1 MEKKGKIL
9 IVDDN
14 EDVLL
19 SLNMLLKPYVEGIRV
34 INTPERIIGMMDS
47 FMPDVIMLDMNFHR
61 DAISGEEGYE
71 WLKKILAHNPKSVV
85 LFITAYVDTE
95 KAVRAIKAGAID
107 FIPKPWDRNKL
118 LDTVKSAVELS
129 RERNLDSSD
138 SQEEESELKLNMN
151 QCSDS
156 KSVVSSQDVFA
167 GMIGECPAMREL
179 KTQMM
184 RVAATDAN
192 VLITGENGTGKD
204 VVAHALHQLSGRAR
218 KPFVNIDLGC
228 IPENLFE
235 SELFGYEK
243 GAFTDAR
250 NAKEGRIETA
260 DGGTLFLD
268 EIGNLNLPMQ
278 QKLLTVIEK
287 RETQRIGSNKVSRV
301 DVNIDL
307 GCIPENLFESELFG
321 YEKGAFTD
329 AKNAKEGRIE
339 TADGGTLFLDE
350 IGNLNLPMQQKLLT
364 VIEKR
369 ETQRIGSN
377 KVSRVDVRILA
388 ATNAHLREKVGEG
401 TFRQDL
407 FYRLNTIELHLPP
420 LRERGEDI
428 VLLAEYFL
436 KIYSGKYSVGDV
448 VLGTSAKQKLLKHT
462 WPGNVR
468 ELQHCIERAI
478 VLNDKTELAAEDI
491 RLEDSVV
498 ALGSSS
504 SDSSSSS
511 SSGSIKVDSLN
522 LQTLER
528 EAIKRAI
535 SLSNGNLTQAAELL
549 GITRFA
555 LYRKIDKLGV

>member
-71 WLKKILAHNPKSVV
+71 WLEKILAHNPKSVV

-138 SQEEESELKLNMN
+138 L
-151 QCSDS
+151 
-156 KSVVSSQDVFA
+156 
-167 GMIGECPAMREL
+167 IGECPAMKEL
-179 KTQMM
+179 KVQMM

-204 VVAHALHQLSGRAR
+204 VVAHALHQLSDRAR

-287 RETQRIGSNKVSRV
+287 RETQRIGSNKVSH
-301 DVNIDL
+301 
-307 GCIPENLFESELFG
+307 
-321 YEKGAFTD
+321 
-329 AKNAKEGRIE
+329 
-339 TADGGTLFLDE
+339 
-350 IGNLNLPMQQKLLT
+350 
-364 VIEKR
+364 
-369 ETQRIGSN
+369 
-377 KVSRVDVRILA
+377 VDVRILA
-388 ATNAHLREKVGEG
+388 ATNAHLREKMGEG

-428 VLLAEYFL
+428 ILLAEYFL
-436 KIYSGKYSVGDV
+436 KFYSGKYSVGDV
-448 VLGTSAKQKLLKHT
+448 VLGASAKQKLLKHT

-478 VLNDKTELAAEDI
+478 VLGDKTELAAEDI

-498 ALGSSS
+498 ASGTSASNSATGSA
-504 SDSSSSS
+504 
-511 SSGSIKVDSLN
+511 SGSVNIDSLN
-522 LQTLER
+522 LQSLER

>member
-71 WLKKILAHNPKSVV
+71 WLEKILAHNPKSVV

-138 SQEEESELKLNMN
+138 L
-151 QCSDS
+151 
-156 KSVVSSQDVFA
+156 
-167 GMIGECPAMREL
+167 IGECPAMKEL
-179 KTQMM
+179 KAQMM

-204 VVAHALHQLSGRAR
+204 VVAHALHQLSDRAR

-287 RETQRIGSNKVSRV
+287 RETQRIGSNKVSY
-301 DVNIDL
+301 VN
-307 GCIPENLFESELFG
+307 
-321 YEKGAFTD
+321 
-329 AKNAKEGRIE
+329 
-339 TADGGTLFLDE
+339 
-350 IGNLNLPMQQKLLT
+350 
-364 VIEKR
+364 
-369 ETQRIGSN
+369 
-377 KVSRVDVRILA
+377 VRILA
-388 ATNAHLREKVGEG
+388 ATNANLREKVGEG
-401 TFRQDL
+401 AFRQDL

-448 VLGTSAKQKLLKHT
+448 VLGASAKQKLLKHT

-478 VLNDKTELAAEDI
+478 VLRDKTELAAEDI

-498 ALGSSS
+498 ALGASA
-504 SDSSSSS
+504 SDSLSASVN
-511 SSGSIKVDSLN
+511 IDSLN

>member
-1 MEKKGKIL
+1 MMAMEKKGKIL

-71 WLKKILAHNPKSVV
+71 WLEKILAHNPKSVV

-138 SQEEESELKLNMN
+138 L
-151 QCSDS
+151 
-156 KSVVSSQDVFA
+156 
-167 GMIGECPAMREL
+167 IGECSAMKEL
-179 KTQMM
+179 KAQMM

-204 VVAHALHQLSGRAR
+204 VVAHALHQLSDRAR
-218 KPFVNIDLGC
+218 KPF
-228 IPENLFE
+228 
-235 SELFGYEK
+235 
-243 GAFTDAR
+243 
-250 NAKEGRIETA
+250 
-260 DGGTLFLD
+260 
-268 EIGNLNLPMQ
+268 
-278 QKLLTVIEK
+278 
-287 RETQRIGSNKVSRV
+287 
-301 DVNIDL
+301 VNIDL

-377 KVSRVDVRILA
+377 KVSLVDVRILA
-388 ATNAHLREKVGEG
+388 ATNANLREKVGEG

-407 FYRLNTIELHLPP
+407 FYRLNTIELRLPP

-428 VLLAEYFL
+428 ILLAEYFL
-436 KIYSGKYSVGDV
+436 KFYSGKYSVGDV
-448 VLGTSAKQKLLKHT
+448 RLSASAKQKLLKHN

-478 VLNDKTELAAEDI
+478 VLGDKTELAAEDI

-498 ALGSSS
+498 VSAASS
-504 SDSSSSS
+504 SDSASSSAS
-511 SSGSIKVDSLN
+511 SSVNIDSLN

>member
-1 MEKKGKIL
+1 MTAIKKKGKIL

-19 SLNMLLKPYVEGIRV
+19 SLNMLLKPYMEGIRV

-47 FMPDVIMLDMNFHR
+47 FKPDVIMLDMNFHR

-71 WLKKILAHNPKSVV
+71 WLEKILAHNPKSVV

-107 FIPKPWDRNKL
+107 FIPKPWDKNKL

-129 RERNLDSSD
+129 MERNLDSSD
-138 SQEEESELKLNMN
+138 LQEKELNLNLV
-151 QCSDS
+151 QSTDKRS
-156 KSVVSSQDVFA
+156 ILSSQDVFA
-167 GMIGECPAMREL
+167 RMIGECPAIKKL
-179 KTQMM
+179 KAQMM

-204 VVAHALHQLSGRAR
+204 VVAHALHQLSDRAR

-243 GAFTDAR
+243 GAFTDAK
-250 NAKEGRIETA
+250 NTKEGRIETA

-287 RETQRIGSNKVSRV
+287 RETQRIGSNRV
-301 DVNIDL
+301 N
-307 GCIPENLFESELFG
+307 
-321 YEKGAFTD
+321 
-329 AKNAKEGRIE
+329 
-339 TADGGTLFLDE
+339 
-350 IGNLNLPMQQKLLT
+350 
-364 VIEKR
+364 
-369 ETQRIGSN
+369 
-377 KVSRVDVRILA
+377 RVDVRILA
-388 ATNAHLREKVGEG
+388 ATNANLREKVGDG

-448 VLGTSAKQKLLKHT
+448 GLGASAKQKLLKHT

-478 VLNDKTELAAEDI
+478 VLSDKTELAAEDI

-498 ALGSSS
+498 VSGTSSVN
-504 SDSSSSS
+504 
-511 SSGSIKVDSLN
+511 IDSLN

>member
-1 MEKKGKIL
+1 MAIEKNGKIL

-71 WLKKILAHNPKSVV
+71 WLEKILAHNPKSVV

-138 SQEEESELKLNMN
+138 LQEKESEQNL
-151 QCSDS
+151 CSSS
-156 KSVVSSQDVFA
+156 KSIVSSEDVFA
-167 GMIGECPAMREL
+167 RMIGECPAMQEL
-179 KTQMM
+179 KAQMM

-287 RETQRIGSNKVSRV
+287 RETQRIGSNKVSH
-301 DVNIDL
+301 
-307 GCIPENLFESELFG
+307 
-321 YEKGAFTD
+321 
-329 AKNAKEGRIE
+329 
-339 TADGGTLFLDE
+339 
-350 IGNLNLPMQQKLLT
+350 
-364 VIEKR
+364 
-369 ETQRIGSN
+369 
-377 KVSRVDVRILA
+377 VDVRILA

-448 VLGTSAKQKLLKHT
+448 RLGASAKQKLLKHN

-478 VLNDKTELAAEDI
+478 VLGDKTELAAEDI

-498 ALGSSS
+498 VSGASSVN
-504 SDSSSSS
+504 
-511 SSGSIKVDSLN
+511 IDSLN

-555 LYRKIDKLGV
+555 LYRKIDKLGI

>member
-1 MEKKGKIL
+1 MAIEKNGKIL

-71 WLKKILAHNPKSVV
+71 WLEKILAHNPKSVV

-138 SQEEESELKLNMN
+138 LQEKESEQN
-151 QCSDS
+151 QCFSS
-156 KSVVSSQDVFA
+156 KSIVSSEDVFA
-167 GMIGECPAMREL
+167 RMIGECPSMKNL
-179 KTQMM
+179 KVQMM

-204 VVAHALHQLSGRAR
+204 VVAHALHQLSDRAR

-287 RETQRIGSNKVSRV
+287 RETQRIGSNKVSH
-301 DVNIDL
+301 
-307 GCIPENLFESELFG
+307 
-321 YEKGAFTD
+321 
-329 AKNAKEGRIE
+329 
-339 TADGGTLFLDE
+339 
-350 IGNLNLPMQQKLLT
+350 
-364 VIEKR
+364 
-369 ETQRIGSN
+369 
-377 KVSRVDVRILA
+377 VDVRILA
-388 ATNAHLREKVGEG
+388 ATNAHLREKVSEG
-401 TFRQDL
+401 AFRQDL

-448 VLGTSAKQKLLKHT
+448 RLGASAKQKLLKHN

-478 VLNDKTELAAEDI
+478 VLGDKTELAAEDI
-491 RLEDSVV
+491 RLEDSVAV
-498 ALGSSS
+498 SGASA

-511 SSGSIKVDSLN
+511 ASGSIKVDSLN

-555 LYRKIDKLGV
+555 LYRKIDKIGIL

>member
-1 MEKKGKIL
+1 MEKNGKIL

-47 FMPDVIMLDMNFHR
+47 FRPDVIMLDMNFHR

-71 WLKKILAHNPKSVV
+71 WLEKILAHNPKSVV

-129 RERNLDSSD
+129 RERYLDSSD
-138 SQEEESELKLNMN
+138 SQEKESELKLNMN

-156 KSVVSSQDVFA
+156 KSVVSSQDLFA

-179 KTQMM
+179 KAQMM

-301 DVNIDL
+301 DV
-307 GCIPENLFESELFG
+307 
-321 YEKGAFTD
+321 
-329 AKNAKEGRIE
+329 
-339 TADGGTLFLDE
+339 
-350 IGNLNLPMQQKLLT
+350 
-364 VIEKR
+364 
-369 ETQRIGSN
+369 
-377 KVSRVDVRILA
+377 RILA
-388 ATNAHLREKVGEG
+388 ATNVPLREKVGEG

-448 VLGTSAKQKLLKHT
+448 RLDASAKQKLLKHT

-478 VLNDKTELAAEDI
+478 VLSDKTELAAEDI

-504 SDSSSSS
+504 SDFSSSS

>member
-1 MEKKGKIL
+1 MMAMEKKGKIL

-71 WLKKILAHNPKSVV
+71 WLEKILAHNPKSVV

-138 SQEEESELKLNMN
+138 L
-151 QCSDS
+151 
-156 KSVVSSQDVFA
+156 
-167 GMIGECPAMREL
+167 IGECAAMKEL
-179 KTQMM
+179 KAQMM

-204 VVAHALHQLSGRAR
+204 VVAHALHLLSDRAR
-218 KPFVNIDLGC
+218 KPF
-228 IPENLFE
+228 
-235 SELFGYEK
+235 
-243 GAFTDAR
+243 
-250 NAKEGRIETA
+250 
-260 DGGTLFLD
+260 
-268 EIGNLNLPMQ
+268 
-278 QKLLTVIEK
+278 
-287 RETQRIGSNKVSRV
+287 
-301 DVNIDL
+301 VNIDL

-364 VIEKR
+364 VIEKH

-377 KVSRVDVRILA
+377 KVGYVNVRILA
-388 ATNAHLREKVGEG
+388 ATNANLREKVGEG
-401 TFRQDL
+401 AFRQDL

-436 KIYSGKYSVGDV
+436 KFYSGKYSVGDV

-478 VLNDKTELAAEDI
+478 VLGDKTELVAEDI

-504 SDSSSSS
+504 SDSSSGSS
-511 SSGSIKVDSLN
+511 SSSSLGSVNIDSLN

>member
-1 MEKKGKIL
+1 MMAMEKKGKIL

-61 DAISGEEGYE
+61 DAISCEEGYE
-71 WLKKILAHNPKSVV
+71 WLEKILAHNPKSVV

-138 SQEEESELKLNMN
+138 L
-151 QCSDS
+151 
-156 KSVVSSQDVFA
+156 
-167 GMIGECPAMREL
+167 IGECPAMKEL
-179 KTQMM
+179 KAQMM

-204 VVAHALHQLSGRAR
+204 VVAHALHQLSDRVR
-218 KPFVNIDLGC
+218 KPF
-228 IPENLFE
+228 
-235 SELFGYEK
+235 
-243 GAFTDAR
+243 
-250 NAKEGRIETA
+250 
-260 DGGTLFLD
+260 
-268 EIGNLNLPMQ
+268 
-278 QKLLTVIEK
+278 
-287 RETQRIGSNKVSRV
+287 
-301 DVNIDL
+301 VNIDL

-377 KVSRVDVRILA
+377 KVSHVDVRILA

-420 LRERGEDI
+420 LRDRGEDI

-448 VLGTSAKQKLLKHT
+448 VLGASAKQKLLKHT

-478 VLNDKTELAAEDI
+478 VLGDKTELAAENI

-498 ALGSSS
+498 ASGTSASNSATGSA
-504 SDSSSSS
+504 
-511 SSGSIKVDSLN
+511 SGSVNIDSLN

>member
-1 MEKKGKIL
+1 MAIEKKGKIL

-71 WLKKILAHNPKSVV
+71 WLEKILAHNPKSVV

-129 RERNLDSSD
+129 RERNLDASD
-138 SQEEESELKLNMN
+138 L
-151 QCSDS
+151 
-156 KSVVSSQDVFA
+156 
-167 GMIGECPAMREL
+167 IGECPAMQEL
-179 KTQMM
+179 KAQMM

-204 VVAHALHQLSGRAR
+204 VVAHALHQLSDRAR

-287 RETQRIGSNKVSRV
+287 RKTQRIGSNKVSY
-301 DVNIDL
+301 VN
-307 GCIPENLFESELFG
+307 
-321 YEKGAFTD
+321 
-329 AKNAKEGRIE
+329 
-339 TADGGTLFLDE
+339 
-350 IGNLNLPMQQKLLT
+350 
-364 VIEKR
+364 
-369 ETQRIGSN
+369 
-377 KVSRVDVRILA
+377 VRILA

-420 LRERGEDI
+420 LRDRGEDI

-436 KIYSGKYSVGDV
+436 KIYSGTYSVGDV
-448 VLGTSAKQKLLKHT
+448 RLGASAKQKLLKHT

-478 VLNDKTELAAEDI
+478 VLGDKTELAAEDI

-498 ALGSSS
+498 ASGTSASNSATGSVSAS
-504 SDSSSSS
+504 VN
-511 SSGSIKVDSLN
+511 IDSLN

>member
-1 MEKKGKIL
+1 MAIEKKGKIL

-71 WLKKILAHNPKSVV
+71 WLEKILAHNPKSVV

-129 RERNLDSSD
+129 RERNLDASD
-138 SQEEESELKLNMN
+138 L
-151 QCSDS
+151 
-156 KSVVSSQDVFA
+156 
-167 GMIGECPAMREL
+167 IGECPAMQEL
-179 KTQMM
+179 KAQMM

-204 VVAHALHQLSGRAR
+204 VVAHALHQLSDRAR

-287 RETQRIGSNKVSRV
+287 RETQRIGSNKVSH
-301 DVNIDL
+301 
-307 GCIPENLFESELFG
+307 
-321 YEKGAFTD
+321 
-329 AKNAKEGRIE
+329 
-339 TADGGTLFLDE
+339 
-350 IGNLNLPMQQKLLT
+350 
-364 VIEKR
+364 
-369 ETQRIGSN
+369 
-377 KVSRVDVRILA
+377 VDVRILA

-420 LRERGEDI
+420 LRDRGEDI

-448 VLGTSAKQKLLKHT
+448 RLGASAKQKLLKHT

-478 VLNDKTELAAEDI
+478 VLGDKTELAAEDI

-498 ALGSSS
+498 ASGTSASNSATGSVSAS
-504 SDSSSSS
+504 VN
-511 SSGSIKVDSLN
+511 IDSLN

>member
-1 MEKKGKIL
+1 M
-9 IVDDN
+9 
-14 EDVLL
+14 
-19 SLNMLLKPYVEGIRV
+19 
-34 INTPERIIGMMDS
+34 
-47 FMPDVIMLDMNFHR
+47 
-61 DAISGEEGYE
+61 
-71 WLKKILAHNPKSVV
+71 V

-138 SQEEESELKLNMN
+138 SQEKESEQKLNMN
-151 QCSDS
+151 QSSES
-156 KSVVSSQDVFA
+156 KSIASSEDVFA
-167 GMIGECPAMREL
+167 RMIGECPAMQEL
-179 KTQMM
+179 KAQMM

-204 VVAHALHQLSGRAR
+204 VVAHALHQLSDRAR

-287 RETQRIGSNKVSRV
+287 RETQRIGSNKVSY
-301 DVNIDL
+301 VN
-307 GCIPENLFESELFG
+307 
-321 YEKGAFTD
+321 
-329 AKNAKEGRIE
+329 
-339 TADGGTLFLDE
+339 
-350 IGNLNLPMQQKLLT
+350 
-364 VIEKR
+364 
-369 ETQRIGSN
+369 
-377 KVSRVDVRILA
+377 VRILA
-388 ATNAHLREKVGEG
+388 ATNANLREKVGEG

-448 VLGTSAKQKLLKHT
+448 VLSASAKQKLLKHT

-478 VLNDKTELAAEDI
+478 VLGDKTELAAEDI
-491 RLEDSVV
+491 RLEDSAV
-498 ALGSSS
+498 ASGTSS

>member
-1 MEKKGKIL
+1 MMAMEKKGKIL

-71 WLKKILAHNPKSVV
+71 WLEKILAHNPKSVV

-129 RERNLDSSD
+129 RERNLDSSR
-138 SQEEESELKLNMN
+138 
-151 QCSDS
+151 
-156 KSVVSSQDVFA
+156 
-167 GMIGECPAMREL
+167 MIGECPAMKEL
-179 KTQMM
+179 KAQMV

-204 VVAHALHQLSGRAR
+204 VVAHALHQLSDRAR

-250 NAKEGRIETA
+250 NAKKGRIETA

-287 RETQRIGSNKVSRV
+287 RETQRIGSNKVS
-301 DVNIDL
+301 
-307 GCIPENLFESELFG
+307 
-321 YEKGAFTD
+321 
-329 AKNAKEGRIE
+329 
-339 TADGGTLFLDE
+339 
-350 IGNLNLPMQQKLLT
+350 Q
-364 VIEKR
+364 
-369 ETQRIGSN
+369 
-377 KVSRVDVRILA
+377 VDVRILA

-448 VLGTSAKQKLLKHT
+448 RLGTSAKQKLLKHN

-478 VLNDKTELAAEDI
+478 VLGDKTELAAEDI
-491 RLEDSVV
+491 RLEDSVAV
-498 ALGSSS
+498 SGASS

-511 SSGSIKVDSLN
+511 VNIDSLN

-535 SLSNGNLTQAAELL
+535 SLSNGNFTQAAELL

-555 LYRKIDKLGV
+555 LYRKIDKLGI

>member
-1 MEKKGKIL
+1 MMAMEKKGKIL

-71 WLKKILAHNPKSVV
+71 WLEKILAHNPKSVV

-138 SQEEESELKLNMN
+138 L
-151 QCSDS
+151 
-156 KSVVSSQDVFA
+156 
-167 GMIGECPAMREL
+167 IGECPAMKEL

-204 VVAHALHQLSGRAR
+204 VVAHALHLLSDRAR

-287 RETQRIGSNKVSRV
+287 RETQRIGSNKVSH
-301 DVNIDL
+301 
-307 GCIPENLFESELFG
+307 
-321 YEKGAFTD
+321 
-329 AKNAKEGRIE
+329 
-339 TADGGTLFLDE
+339 
-350 IGNLNLPMQQKLLT
+350 
-364 VIEKR
+364 
-369 ETQRIGSN
+369 
-377 KVSRVDVRILA
+377 VDVRILA
-388 ATNAHLREKVGEG
+388 ATNANLREKVGEG
-401 TFRQDL
+401 AFRQDL

-448 VLGTSAKQKLLKHT
+448 VLGASAKQKLLKHT

-478 VLNDKTELAAEDI
+478 VLGDKTELAAEDI

>member
-1 MEKKGKIL
+1 MMAMEKKGKIL

-71 WLKKILAHNPKSVV
+71 WLEKILAHNPKSVV

-138 SQEEESELKLNMN
+138 L
-151 QCSDS
+151 
-156 KSVVSSQDVFA
+156 
-167 GMIGECPAMREL
+167 IGECPAMKEL
-179 KTQMM
+179 KAQMM

-204 VVAHALHQLSGRAR
+204 VVAHALHQLSDRAR

-287 RETQRIGSNKVSRV
+287 RETQRIGSNKVSH
-301 DVNIDL
+301 
-307 GCIPENLFESELFG
+307 
-321 YEKGAFTD
+321 
-329 AKNAKEGRIE
+329 
-339 TADGGTLFLDE
+339 
-350 IGNLNLPMQQKLLT
+350 
-364 VIEKR
+364 
-369 ETQRIGSN
+369 
-377 KVSRVDVRILA
+377 VDVRILA

-407 FYRLNTIELHLPP
+407 FYRLNTIKLHLPP
-420 LRERGEDI
+420 LRDRGEDI

-436 KIYSGKYSVGDV
+436 KFYSGKYSVGDV
-448 VLGTSAKQKLLKHT
+448 RLGASAKQKLLKHT

-478 VLNDKTELAAEDI
+478 VLGDKTELAAEDI
-491 RLEDSVV
+491 RLEDSVG

-504 SDSSSSS
+504 DSSLDSSSD
-511 SSGSIKVDSLN
+511 SIQVDSLN

>member
-1 MEKKGKIL
+1 MMAMEKKGKIL

-138 SQEEESELKLNMN
+138 L
-151 QCSDS
+151 
-156 KSVVSSQDVFA
+156 
-167 GMIGECPAMREL
+167 IGECPAMKEL
-179 KTQMM
+179 KAQMM

-204 VVAHALHQLSGRAR
+204 VVAHALHQLSDRAR
-218 KPFVNIDLGC
+218 KPF
-228 IPENLFE
+228 
-235 SELFGYEK
+235 
-243 GAFTDAR
+243 
-250 NAKEGRIETA
+250 
-260 DGGTLFLD
+260 
-268 EIGNLNLPMQ
+268 
-278 QKLLTVIEK
+278 
-287 RETQRIGSNKVSRV
+287 
-301 DVNIDL
+301 VNIDL

-420 LRERGEDI
+420 LRDRGEDI

-448 VLGTSAKQKLLKHT
+448 RLGASAKQKLLKHT

-478 VLNDKTELAAEDI
+478 VLGDKTELAAEDI

-498 ALGSSS
+498 ASGT
-504 SDSSSSS
+504 

>member
-1 MEKKGKIL
+1 MMAMEKKGKIL

-71 WLKKILAHNPKSVV
+71 WLEKILAHNPKSVV

-138 SQEEESELKLNMN
+138 L
-151 QCSDS
+151 
-156 KSVVSSQDVFA
+156 
-167 GMIGECPAMREL
+167 IGECPAMKEL
-179 KTQMM
+179 KAQMM

-204 VVAHALHQLSGRAR
+204 VVAHALHQLSDRAR
-218 KPFVNIDLGC
+218 KPF
-228 IPENLFE
+228 
-235 SELFGYEK
+235 
-243 GAFTDAR
+243 
-250 NAKEGRIETA
+250 
-260 DGGTLFLD
+260 
-268 EIGNLNLPMQ
+268 
-278 QKLLTVIEK
+278 
-287 RETQRIGSNKVSRV
+287 
-301 DVNIDL
+301 VNIDL

-377 KVSRVDVRILA
+377 KVSYVDVRILA

-420 LRERGEDI
+420 LRDRGEDI

-448 VLGTSAKQKLLKHT
+448 RLGASAKQKLLKHT

-478 VLNDKTELAAEDI
+478 VLGDKTELAAEDI

-498 ALGSSS
+498 ASGT
-504 SDSSSSS
+504 

>member
-1 MEKKGKIL
+1 MEKNGKIL

-71 WLKKILAHNPKSVV
+71 WLEKILAHNPKSVV

-129 RERNLDSSD
+129 RERNLNSSD
-138 SQEEESELKLNMN
+138 LHEKESELNLNLNMN
-151 QCSDS
+151 QGTDTRSI
-156 KSVVSSQDVFA
+156 VSSQDVFA
-167 GMIGECPAMREL
+167 GMIGECSAMKEL
-179 KTQMM
+179 KAQMM

-301 DVNIDL
+301 DV
-307 GCIPENLFESELFG
+307 
-321 YEKGAFTD
+321 
-329 AKNAKEGRIE
+329 
-339 TADGGTLFLDE
+339 
-350 IGNLNLPMQQKLLT
+350 
-364 VIEKR
+364 
-369 ETQRIGSN
+369 
-377 KVSRVDVRILA
+377 RILA

-407 FYRLNTIELHLPP
+407 FYRLNTIGLHLPP

-448 VLGTSAKQKLLKHT
+448 RLGASAKQKLLKHT

-478 VLNDKTELAAEDI
+478 VLGDKTELAAEDI

-498 ALGSSS
+498 ASGT
-504 SDSSSSS
+504 

>member
-1 MEKKGKIL
+1 MAIEKKGKIL

-71 WLKKILAHNPKSVV
+71 WLEKILAHNPKSVV

-129 RERNLDSSD
+129 RERNLDSSR
-138 SQEEESELKLNMN
+138 
-151 QCSDS
+151 
-156 KSVVSSQDVFA
+156 
-167 GMIGECPAMREL
+167 MIGECPAMKEL
-179 KTQMM
+179 KAQMM

-204 VVAHALHQLSGRAR
+204 VVAHALHQLSDRAR

-287 RETQRIGSNKVSRV
+287 RETQRIGSNKVSH
-301 DVNIDL
+301 
-307 GCIPENLFESELFG
+307 
-321 YEKGAFTD
+321 
-329 AKNAKEGRIE
+329 
-339 TADGGTLFLDE
+339 
-350 IGNLNLPMQQKLLT
+350 
-364 VIEKR
+364 
-369 ETQRIGSN
+369 
-377 KVSRVDVRILA
+377 VDVRILA

-401 TFRQDL
+401 AFRQDL

-448 VLGTSAKQKLLKHT
+448 VLGASAKQKLLKHT

-478 VLNDKTELAAEDI
+478 VLSDKTELTAEDI

-498 ALGSSS
+498 ASGT
-504 SDSSSSS
+504 

>member
-34 INTPERIIGMMDS
+34 INTPERIIEMMDS

-138 SQEEESELKLNMN
+138 SQEKESEQKLNMN

-167 GMIGECPAMREL
+167 RMIGECSAMKEL
-179 KTQMM
+179 KVQMM

-204 VVAHALHQLSGRAR
+204 VVAHALHLLSDRAR

-287 RETQRIGSNKVSRV
+287 RETQRIGSNKVSY
-301 DVNIDL
+301 VN
-307 GCIPENLFESELFG
+307 
-321 YEKGAFTD
+321 
-329 AKNAKEGRIE
+329 
-339 TADGGTLFLDE
+339 
-350 IGNLNLPMQQKLLT
+350 
-364 VIEKR
+364 
-369 ETQRIGSN
+369 
-377 KVSRVDVRILA
+377 VRILA
-388 ATNAHLREKVGEG
+388 ATNANLREKVGEG

-436 KIYSGKYSVGDV
+436 KIY
-448 VLGTSAKQKLLKHT
+448 
-462 WPGNVR
+462 
-468 ELQHCIERAI
+468 
-478 VLNDKTELAAEDI
+478 
-491 RLEDSVV
+491 
-498 ALGSSS
+498 
-504 SDSSSSS
+504 
-511 SSGSIKVDSLN
+511 
-522 LQTLER
+522 
-528 EAIKRAI
+528 
-535 SLSNGNLTQAAELL
+535 
-549 GITRFA
+549 
-555 LYRKIDKLGV
+555 

>member
-1 MEKKGKIL
+1 MMAMEKKGKIL

-47 FMPDVIMLDMNFHR
+47 FRPDVIMLDMNFHR

-71 WLKKILAHNPKSVV
+71 WLEKILAHNPKSVV

-138 SQEEESELKLNMN
+138 L
-151 QCSDS
+151 
-156 KSVVSSQDVFA
+156 
-167 GMIGECPAMREL
+167 IGECPAMKEL
-179 KTQMM
+179 KAQMM

-204 VVAHALHQLSGRAR
+204 VVAHALHQLSDRAR

-287 RETQRIGSNKVSRV
+287 RETQRIGSNKVSY
-301 DVNIDL
+301 VN
-307 GCIPENLFESELFG
+307 
-321 YEKGAFTD
+321 
-329 AKNAKEGRIE
+329 
-339 TADGGTLFLDE
+339 
-350 IGNLNLPMQQKLLT
+350 
-364 VIEKR
+364 
-369 ETQRIGSN
+369 
-377 KVSRVDVRILA
+377 VRILA
-388 ATNAHLREKVGEG
+388 ATNANLREKVGEG
-401 TFRQDL
+401 AFRQDL

-448 VLGTSAKQKLLKHT
+448 VLGASAKQKLLKHT

-478 VLNDKTELAAEDI
+478 VLGDKTELAAEDI

-498 ALGSSS
+498 ASGTSASNSATGSA
-504 SDSSSSS
+504 
-511 SSGSIKVDSLN
+511 SGSVNIDSLN

>member
-1 MEKKGKIL
+1 MMAMEKKGKIL

-71 WLKKILAHNPKSVV
+71 WLEKILAHNPKSVV

-138 SQEEESELKLNMN
+138 L
-151 QCSDS
+151 
-156 KSVVSSQDVFA
+156 
-167 GMIGECPAMREL
+167 IGECPAMKEL
-179 KTQMM
+179 KAQMM

-204 VVAHALHQLSGRAR
+204 VVAHALHQLSDRAR
-218 KPFVNIDLGC
+218 KPF
-228 IPENLFE
+228 
-235 SELFGYEK
+235 
-243 GAFTDAR
+243 
-250 NAKEGRIETA
+250 
-260 DGGTLFLD
+260 
-268 EIGNLNLPMQ
+268 
-278 QKLLTVIEK
+278 
-287 RETQRIGSNKVSRV
+287 
-301 DVNIDL
+301 VNIDL

-388 ATNAHLREKVGEG
+388 ATNVNLREKVGEG
-401 TFRQDL
+401 AFRQDL

-420 LRERGEDI
+420 LRDRGEDI

-448 VLGTSAKQKLLKHT
+448 VLGASAKQKLLKHT

-478 VLNDKTELAAEDI
+478 VLGDKMELAAEDI

-498 ALGSSS
+498 ASGTSASNSATGSA
-504 SDSSSSS
+504 
-511 SSGSIKVDSLN
+511 SGSVNIDSLN

>member
-1 MEKKGKIL
+1 MAMEKNGKIL

-71 WLKKILAHNPKSVV
+71 WLEKILAHNPKSVV

-138 SQEEESELKLNMN
+138 LQEKESEQNL
-151 QCSDS
+151 CSSS
-156 KSVVSSQDVFA
+156 KSIVSSEDVFA
-167 GMIGECPAMREL
+167 RMIGECPAMKNL
-179 KTQMM
+179 KVQMM

-204 VVAHALHQLSGRAR
+204 VVAHALHQLSDRAR

-287 RETQRIGSNKVSRV
+287 RETQRIGSNKVSH
-301 DVNIDL
+301 
-307 GCIPENLFESELFG
+307 
-321 YEKGAFTD
+321 
-329 AKNAKEGRIE
+329 
-339 TADGGTLFLDE
+339 
-350 IGNLNLPMQQKLLT
+350 
-364 VIEKR
+364 
-369 ETQRIGSN
+369 
-377 KVSRVDVRILA
+377 VDVRILA
-388 ATNAHLREKVGEG
+388 ATNAHLREKVSEG
-401 TFRQDL
+401 AFRQDL

-448 VLGTSAKQKLLKHT
+448 RLGASAKQKLLKHN

-478 VLNDKTELAAEDI
+478 VLGDKTELAADDI

-498 ALGSSS
+498 VSGASS

-511 SSGSIKVDSLN
+511 VNIDSLN

>member
-1 MEKKGKIL
+1 MAIEKNGKIL

-71 WLKKILAHNPKSVV
+71 WLEKILAHNPKSVV

-138 SQEEESELKLNMN
+138 LQEKESEQN
-151 QCSDS
+151 QCSSS
-156 KSVVSSQDVFA
+156 KSIVSSEDVFSR
-167 GMIGECPAMREL
+167 MIGECPAMKEL
-179 KTQMM
+179 KAQMV

-204 VVAHALHQLSGRAR
+204 VVAHALHQLSDRAR

-287 RETQRIGSNKVSRV
+287 RETQRIGSNKVSH
-301 DVNIDL
+301 
-307 GCIPENLFESELFG
+307 
-321 YEKGAFTD
+321 
-329 AKNAKEGRIE
+329 
-339 TADGGTLFLDE
+339 
-350 IGNLNLPMQQKLLT
+350 
-364 VIEKR
+364 
-369 ETQRIGSN
+369 
-377 KVSRVDVRILA
+377 VDVRILA

-448 VLGTSAKQKLLKHT
+448 RLGASAKQKLLKHN
-462 WPGNVR
+462 WLGNVR

-478 VLNDKTELAAEDI
+478 VLGDKTELAAEDI

-504 SDSSSSS
+504 SVN
-511 SSGSIKVDSLN
+511 IDSLN

>member
-1 MEKKGKIL
+1 MMAMEKKGKIL

-71 WLKKILAHNPKSVV
+71 WLEKILAHNPKSVV

-118 LDTVKSAVELS
+118 LDTVKSAVKLS

-138 SQEEESELKLNMN
+138 L
-151 QCSDS
+151 
-156 KSVVSSQDVFA
+156 
-167 GMIGECPAMREL
+167 IGECPAMQEL
-179 KTQMM
+179 KAQMM

-204 VVAHALHQLSGRAR
+204 VVAHALHQLSDRAR

-287 RETQRIGSNKVSRV
+287 RETQRIGSNKVSY
-301 DVNIDL
+301 VN
-307 GCIPENLFESELFG
+307 
-321 YEKGAFTD
+321 
-329 AKNAKEGRIE
+329 
-339 TADGGTLFLDE
+339 
-350 IGNLNLPMQQKLLT
+350 
-364 VIEKR
+364 
-369 ETQRIGSN
+369 
-377 KVSRVDVRILA
+377 VRILA

-420 LRERGEDI
+420 LRDRGEDI

-448 VLGTSAKQKLLKHT
+448 RLGASAKQKLLKHT

-478 VLNDKTELAAEDI
+478 VLGDKMELAAEDI

-498 ALGSSS
+498 ASGTSASNSATGSA
-504 SDSSSSS
+504 
-511 SSGSIKVDSLN
+511 SGSVNIDSLN